1 MAGKRIYLDYSATTP
16 VRPEVRAA
24 MMPFIETEFGNPSS
38 IHSYGRAAKVAI
50 EKSRR
55 LALEAL
61 GSPGDDHLVFTGSG
75 SEADNL
81 AILGFARRHR
91 SGCVVRSSIEHKAV
105 IASARSLEKSGYDVR
120 VAPVDGRGVIDVDAL
135 SEILPPDDRPT
146 LVSVMWANNETGVVQ
161 PISAVAQLC
170 AERGAV
176 LFSDA
181 VQALGKVPLD
191 LATVPVGLVAF
202 SAHKIGGPKG
212 VGGLLIRSG
221 VELDSLILGGGQ
233 EGGLRSGTEN
243 VAGIAGFAQA
253 VALAAGELDR
263 EAARLRDLRD
273 RLQTGLQSALP
284 EIVVNGGDAPER
296 LPNLLN
302 VSIPDLDIE
311 GALTGLDL
319 EGVCVSSGSACT
331 TGSVEAS
338 HVMVA
343 MGRDGDLAQ
352 NTIRLSLGWGTQ
364 PDDIEYVVDV
374 FPRIVARV
382 RQFAAGI

>member
-24 MMPFIETEFGNPSS
+24 MAPFLKTEFGNPSS
-38 IHSYGRAAKVAI
+38 MHSYGRAAKVAI

-55 LALEAL
+55 LMLDSL
-61 GSPGDDHLVFTGSG
+61 GASRDDRLVFTGSG

-81 AILGFARRHR
+81 AVLGFARRHR

-105 IASARSLEKSGYDVR
+105 IASARFLEQEGYDVR

-135 SEILPPDDRPT
+135 RKLLPQEGRPT

-161 PISAVAQLC
+161 PISDVAELC
-170 AERGAV
+170 AARGAV

-191 LATVPVGLVAF
+191 LATLPVGLVAF
-202 SAHKIGGPKG
+202 SAHKIGGAKG
-212 VGGLLIRSG
+212 VGGLLIRAG
-221 VELDSLILGGGQ
+221 AELDPVILGGGQ

-253 VALAAGELDR
+253 AALAVGELGR
-263 EAARLRDLRD
+263 EATRLRDLRD
-273 RLQTGLQSALP
+273 RLQADLQSALP
-284 EIVVNGGDAPER
+284 DIVVNGGGAPDR

-302 VSIPDLDIE
+302 VSMPDLDIE
-311 GALTGLDL
+311 GTLTALDL
-319 EGVCVSSGSACT
+319 EGICVSSGSACT

-364 PDDIEYVVDV
+364 PDDIEYVVDA

-382 RQFAAGI
+382 RRFAAGS